1 MYDIVP
7 LQQYNFKHTA
17 YQKDTDHIANRRS
30 TDIFRGW
37 IPKRFQAPVS
47 YALPCYPVKR
57 YRKKQRGNI
66 VHTGLYSSFR
76 VQLAETL
83 RNRWHIRPENQE
95 CATPQT
101 SADSFGR
108 GFCTQSHRKRQAESA
123 CSQSELGSSDRTY
136 GKRIYT
142 TAFFKNI
149 GARYKRIRLRPQGSP
164 DPQCYE
170 YKKEKLKELKVLSNE
185 GHIDLFFGDESHV
198 CTLGYVPY
206 GWQFKDEDVFVPAQ
220 KAARLNLFGL
230 ISRNNEYHGFTAQE
244 NITQDKIVSYLDE
257 FSKSIT
263 KKTVLVLDNASVH
276 RGRKVKEKREEW
288 AERGLFIFY
297 LPPYSPQLNIA
308 ETLWRILKGK
318 WIKPQSYQNT
328 QILFDTTNRI
338 LEGIG
343 KDYIVNFSHVA

>member
-1 MYDIVP
+1 M
-7 LQQYNFKHTA
+7 
-17 YQKDTDHIANRRS
+17 
-30 TDIFRGW
+30 
-37 IPKRFQAPVS
+37 
-47 YALPCYPVKR
+47 
-57 YRKKQRGNI
+57 
-66 VHTGLYSSFR
+66 
-76 VQLAETL
+76 
-83 RNRWHIRPENQE
+83 
-95 CATPQT
+95 
-101 SADSFGR
+101 
-108 GFCTQSHRKRQAESA
+108 
-123 CSQSELGSSDRTY
+123 
-136 GKRIYT
+136 
-142 TAFFKNI
+142 
-149 GARYKRIRLRPQGSP
+149 
-164 DPQCYE
+164 
-170 YKKEKLKELKVLSNE
+170 SNE

-220 KAARLNLFGL
+220 KASRLNLFGL

-244 NITQDKIVSYLDE
+244 NITQDKIVSFLDE

-318 WIKPQSYQNT
+318 WIKPQSYQNA